1 MSTHRYFRRFFRS
14 NLRRY
19 VAQLT
24 AKARPRKVLVCMI
37 YYPDERPGFSWADMT
52 LGHLGCVH
60 ECVRERELCCA
71 VCVRAYVCVCVF
83 VCVCLC
89 ACVCVCVFVCV
100 CNVCACMCECVSVCW
115 LLLLLSLLLLLLLC
129 VCV

>member
-52 LGHLGCVH
+52 LGHLGCAH
-60 ECVRERELCCA
+60 
-71 VCVRAYVCVCVF
+71 
-83 VCVCLC
+83 
-89 ACVCVCVFVCV
+89 ACVCVCCACACACAYMCV
-100 CNVCACMCECVSVCW
+100 CLRACVRLCARACPCV
-115 LLLLLSLLLLLLLC
+115 
-129 VCV
+129 